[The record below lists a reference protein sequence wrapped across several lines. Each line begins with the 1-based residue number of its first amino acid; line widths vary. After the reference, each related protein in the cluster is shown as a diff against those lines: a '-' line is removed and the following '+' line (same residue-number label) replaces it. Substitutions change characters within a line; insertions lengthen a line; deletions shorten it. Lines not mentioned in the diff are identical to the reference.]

1 LRADVETFA
10 ARIPSQI
17 LLTMLLPHQQK
28 VFECLLETAEILFE
42 GRWRS
47 LAVRP
52 RFSRLLVGPSG
63 IGKSYVARAVAD
75 KLDLPILN
83 QEATN
88 WIPLGASERAAK
100 QTWSDIL
107 VFLRNNERGIIFLDE
122 LDKLVRHDNQQNCSW
137 LHFVRVEIFGLLDR
151 RIPESL
157 LMNNEEGHEGEPQLL
172 RQRLRNGFMII
183 AAGAFQDYWDTCSRP
198 TVGFK
203 GNALEADAE
212 MDHKKAATYVATE
225 IINRLEGPVLALR
238 PLDLDDY
245 RIMLDQMVAQLP
257 ASLGREA
264 RDIGSAELAAAVESG
279 LGVRWLEQIVYRAL
293 VKQRTCTIHK
303 SRKRGDR
310 SPAEVLAAAL
320 RPPR

>member
-1 LRADVETFA
+1 
-10 ARIPSQI
+10 
-17 LLTMLLPHQQK
+17 MLLPHQKK

-42 GRWRS
+42 GQWRP

-63 IGKSYVARAVAD
+63 IGKSHVARAVAD
-75 KLDLPILN
+75 ELGLPILN

-100 QTWSDIL
+100 QTWSDVL

-122 LDKLVRHDNQQNCSW
+122 LDKLVRQDNQQNCTW

-157 LMNNEEGHEGEPQLL
+157 LMNNEEGHEGEAELL
-172 RQRLRNGFMII
+172 RERLRNGFMII
-183 AAGAFQDYWDTCSRP
+183 AAGAFQDYWDTCGKP
-198 TVGFK
+198 LVGFK
-203 GNALEADAE
+203 ADAPEADAE
-212 MDHKKAATYVATE
+212 MDHKTAATYVATE
-225 IINRLEGPVLALR
+225 IINRLEGPILALR
-238 PLDLDDY
+238 PLDLEDY

-264 RDIGSAELAAAVESG
+264 REIGTAELASAVESG

-293 VKQRTCTIHK
+293 ARQRTRTIRK
-303 SRKRGDR
+303 SRKKGDR
-310 SPAEVLAAAL
+310 TPAEVLAAAL
-320 RPPR
+320 RPLR